1 MKIFWSW
8 QSDTRGKTGRHFVK
22 RVLLEAIE
30 ELKQAEDVEEPTER
44 DRKDAMHLD
53 QDRQGVSGSPDLAR
67 TILEKIDA
75 SAVFVAD
82 VTPVSV
88 IPAVVDEGEERPEKR
103 NMNPNVAIELGY
115 ALKALSDAKILMLLN
130 THYGAREFLPFD
142 LAHKAGPI
150 TYELAP
156 DADKKAIEVEAAKLR
171 GKFVVALRP
180 YLALPAI
187 AVAPVAATAN
197 ERRTTVSTAAYYEP
211 NESLAEIGEKHD
223 HVTFGFPDGKGFYLR
238 LIPRTPL
245 AQPIS
250 KATLIGEIRRVG
262 LYAPWRNP
270 SGLFAANRY
279 GAIVVEPVNHTGGP
293 LKAATQLFPTG
304 EIWGVAPWLLVSNA
318 HGNFVPGQA
327 FEQTFRGTLRRYVDF
342 MSENLGIAPPYTVI
356 AGAVGLERRNLI
368 VDNSEIDP
376 YGPFYDDEFQVR
388 LVLND
393 ASPVALDAALLRIFE
408 ALYEASGYP
417 RPQGLFGFP
426 AAA

>member
-8 QSDTRGKTGRHFVK
+8 QSDTRGKIGRHFIK

-30 ELKQAEDVEEPTER
+30 ELKQTEDVEEPTER

-75 SAVFVAD
+75 SDVFVAD

-88 IPAVVDEGEERPEKR
+88 IPAAIDEGKERPEKR

-115 ALKALSDAKILMLLN
+115 ALKALSDAKILMVLN

-150 TYELAP
+150 IYELAP
-156 DADKKAIEVEAAKLR
+156 DADKKTIEVATAKLR
-171 GKFVVALRP
+171 GEFVVALRP
-180 YLALPAI
+180 YLTQPA
-187 AVAPVAATAN
+187 VFAPAMATAN
-197 ERRTTVSTAAYYEP
+197 ERRKTVSEAAYYEP
-211 NESLAEIGEKHD
+211 NESLAEIGERD
-223 HVTFGFPDGKGFYLR
+223 DSVTYGFPDGEGFYLR
-238 LIPRTPL
+238 LIPRVPL
-245 AQPIS
+245 SQPIS
-250 KATLIGEIRRVG
+250 KAALVGEIRRAG
-262 LYAPWRNP
+262 LYALWRNP

-279 GAIVVEPVNHTGGP
+279 GAIVFEPVSHAGGP

-318 HGNFVPGQA
+318 HGDFVPGQA
-327 FEQTFRGTLRRYVDF
+327 FEQTFRDTLRRYVDF
-342 MSENLGIAPPYTVI
+342 MSKNLRIGPPYTVI

-368 VDNSEIDP
+368 VDNSGIDS

-393 ASPVALDAALLRIFE
+393 TSSTALDAALLRIFE
-408 ALYEASGYP
+408 VLYEASGYP
-417 RPQGLFGFP
+417 RPKGLFGFP
-426 AAA
+426 SAA